1 MKNDITD
8 LLRQGDPAAGIE
20 NGPLD
25 DHELAGLGRVKARI
39 AAEEQVSGATSST
52 KAPVGRRPRRRT
64 VVVAAAAALVV
75 GVGVV
80 VVDPFNSAPAAT
92 ATLPLL
98 DRAETA
104 PGRPARAELLTLAAV
119 AAKDT
124 MLPGDAGPQHVVRT
138 RAWNLETR
146 VDEPQTNHS
155 VVLPQEITLDWNS
168 VNLSGRQ
175 SVVTGQPVMVPGQSE
190 QAWRDAAQQRAG
202 RPEDEI
208 SWPAGAYRPGF
219 TYPLE
224 AGTLAKALNSEAVQV
239 DGTGQMTALVA
250 ALYRESTPA
259 PAVRAAVLRA
269 LAGRGDMV
277 ALGPMTDR
285 AGRAGVGFAVDTT
298 FTGWPRRHVLIFNP
312 STGALLAE
320 EDVLTGKPGS
330 TDLPFPSVIG
340 YTLYASPAAR

>member
-8 LLRQGDPAAGIE
+8 LLRQGDPATGIE

-25 DHELAGLGRVKARI
+25 KHELAGLDRVKART
-39 AAEEQVSGATSST
+39 AAEEQVAGATST
-52 KAPVGRRPRRRT
+52 KNAPVGRRPGRRT
-64 VVVAAAAALVV
+64 VLVAAAAALVV
-75 GVGVV
+75 GAGVV

-98 DRAETA
+98 DAAETA
-104 PGRPARAELLTLAAV
+104 PGRPARVELLALAAV

-124 MLPGDAGPQHVVRT
+124 MLPGDTGPQHVVRT

-146 VDEPQTNHS
+146 VDDSDNSHS
-155 VVLPQEITLDWNS
+155 VVLPQDLTLDWNS
-168 VNLSGRQ
+168 SDLSGRQ

-190 QAWRDAAQQRAG
+190 EAWREAAEQRAG
-202 RPEDEI
+202 RPKDEI

-224 AGTLAKALNSEAVQV
+224 AGSLAKALNSEVV
-239 DGTGQMTALVA
+239 RTDGTGQMMALVA
-250 ALYRESTPA
+250 ALYRESTPP
-259 PAVRAAVLRA
+259 PAARAAVLRT

-277 ALGPMTDR
+277 ALGRMPDR

-298 FTGWPRRHVLIFNP
+298 FTGWPRRHVLIFNS

-330 TDLPFPSVIG
+330 MDLPFPSVIG
-340 YTLYASPAAR
+340 YTLYAPPAAR